1 MLLGI
6 RVFYLHRN
14 FKRFTESERQKKR
27 PKKFE
32 IDIGDF
38 SLWLFAFIVVLVVR
52 SVFPLQIE
60 GPVNVRWY
68 GIFWMLG
75 FVLGYMIMKRIYL
88 KEGLTVE
95 ALDKLL
101 LYMLVFTIVGARLG
115 HCLFYEPSYYLSH
128 PLKILAI
135 WEGGL
140 ASHGGAIGILIGLW
154 LYVKSVNNEIE
165 GVDRLMEFDNVV
177 LVSTLFPK
185 SNGVKAA
192 PRINYIWILDRV
204 VIAVCLVGALIR
216 CGNVTNHE
224 IYGTP
229 TSLPWGFVF
238 TLGEEQFCGTF
249 DNYTACTA
257 WNAPC
262 PQSEWLPCHPT
273 GLYEAF
279 FCLVAMGI
287 LLWMYYKRD
296 LGIKQPGLMF
306 GTFLVIIFGSRI
318 CIEFLKNVQV
328 DFERNMVFDMGQ
340 WLSVP
345 FVVIGIVMIVWSFC
359 RKKNSSVSC

>member
-1 MLLGI
+1 MILNYITWNVDPVLFHLG
-6 RVFYLHRN
+6 
-14 FKRFTESERQKKR
+14 
-27 PKKFE
+27 
-32 IDIGDF
+32 
-38 SLWLFAFIVVLVVR
+38 SL
-52 SVFPLQIE
+52 Q
-60 GPVNVRWY
+60 VRWY
-68 GIFWMLG
+68 GLLWALG
-75 FVLGYMIMKRIYL
+75 FLFGYFIMKRIYQRE
-88 KEGLTVE
+88 KMAED

-101 LYMLVFTIVGARLG
+101 IYMLVSTIVGARLG
-115 HCLFYEPSYYLSH
+115 HCLFYEPDYYLSN
-128 PLKILAI
+128 PLKIFAV

-154 LYVKSVNNEIE
+154 LYVRNYNKSKKEKN
-165 GVDRLMEFDNVV
+165 DLQH
-177 LVSTLFPK
+177 
-185 SNGVKAA
+185 
-192 PRINYIWILDRV
+192 INYIWILDRIV
-204 VIAVCLVGALIR
+204 VAVCLVGALIR
-216 CGNVTNHE
+216 VGNVINHE

-238 TLGEEQFCGTF
+238 LRGAEQFCGTV
-249 DNYTACTA
+249 DNYTACNA
-257 WNAPC
+257 WDAPC
-262 PQSEWLPCHPT
+262 PPSEWLPCHPT

-296 LGIKQPGLMF
+296 LGHKQPGLMF

-345 FVVIGIVMIVWSFC
+345 FVLIGIGMIVWSFVN
-359 RKKNSSVSC
+359 RKKLVANK